1 MPMIASGAV
10 VIQKFKKKPTT
21 NAFAKQQQD

>member
-1 MPMIASGAV
+1 MIASGAV